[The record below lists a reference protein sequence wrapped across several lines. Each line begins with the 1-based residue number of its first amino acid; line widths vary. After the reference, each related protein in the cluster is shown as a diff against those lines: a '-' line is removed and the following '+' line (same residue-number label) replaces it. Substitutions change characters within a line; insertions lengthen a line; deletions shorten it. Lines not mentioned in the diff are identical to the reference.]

1 MASQISIN
9 ITNNSNMKKRKFNDD
24 DINNDNNNDND
35 NSNKRYNSNKRKNE
49 YITENYNK
57 SKKYTNKIN
66 YYQYGNKRIKKQ
78 NIWHKVEET
87 WQDYLKT
94 LNKID
99 TEDNWKGEKNCDW
112 VYRIF
117 KGKQELEYIEYV
129 NKKFLIIPCEGKKMK
144 DIILNSSNKFNL
156 LVMPFDFTLRTIRD
170 LRRTHIPLLYE
181 MKSKALE
188 VISKYISNIDETK
201 LHCEFHYKPS
211 TYHLHLHIGLGKDI
225 EEEKNKRHIIYK
237 FDDVINCLDTDTDYF
252 LKSLKINVKNQSE
265 WKIELEKYSGTI
277 NEKLTTNNEGWK
289 FFENMKC
296 YENL

>member
-1 MASQISIN
+1 M
-9 ITNNSNMKKRKFNDD
+9 
-24 DINNDNNNDND
+24 
-35 NSNKRYNSNKRKNE
+35 
-49 YITENYNK
+49 
-57 SKKYTNKIN
+57 
-66 YYQYGNKRIKKQ
+66 
-78 NIWHKVEET
+78 
-87 WQDYLKT
+87 KT

-112 VYRIF
+112 IYRIF
-117 KGKQELEYIEYV
+117 KGEQELEYIEYV
-129 NKKFLIIPCEGKKMK
+129 NKKFLIIPCEGKKIK

-188 VISKYISNIDETK
+188 VISKYISDIDETK
-201 LHCEFHYKPS
+201 LHCEFHYTPS

-225 EEEKNKRHIIYK
+225 EREKNKRHIIYK
-237 FDDVINCLDTDTDYF
+237 FDDVINCLEADTDYF
-252 LKSLKINVKNQSE
+252 LESLKINVKNQSE

-289 FFENMKC
+289 FFENMSC
-296 YENL
+296 FENL